1 MNLYIFIEI
10 ISIFS
15 LIMFSLLCFTKIENK
30 WDINK
35 TAYLFSLI
43 FLGVVSLLHYLFIL
57 SLSPSK
63 LTLVTSLLIVITFFV
78 FFLLSFFSNQFIRL
92 RILFIP
98 FFFSILI
105 FRSFIG
111 ITFGDNLT
119 NYQLFNN
126 KFLVIH
132 IITSLLS
139 YSLIT
144 ISLVTSFCIYVQDLY
159 IKKMKY
165 NKIINNFLP
174 SIYESELLA
183 VRFLYATII
192 FLIVSLISGLYY
204 YIESGQNLIYFL
216 SEKVILSIITLILT
230 FIIILVRIIRGISGL
245 MIFRMILL
253 SYLFINF
260 SYFGIRL
267 IQ

>member
-1 MNLYIFIEI
+1 M
-10 ISIFS
+10 S
-15 LIMFSLLCFTKIENK
+15 LF
-30 WDINK
+30 
-35 TAYLFSLI
+35 
-43 FLGVVSLLHYLFIL
+43 HYFFIL
-57 SLSPSK
+57 SLGSSK

-78 FFLLSFFSNQFIRL
+78 FFVLSLFSGQFVRL

-98 FFFSILI
+98 FFFSLLI

-111 ITFGDNLT
+111 ITLDDTLS

-126 KFLVIH
+126 KFLVVH

-174 SIYESELLA
+174 SMYESELLA

-192 FLIVSLISGLYY
+192 FLIVSLITGLYY

-216 SEKVILSIITLILT
+216 SEKVVLSIITLILT
-230 FIIILVRIIRGISGL
+230 FIIILIRVFRGISGQ
-245 MIFRMILL
+245 MIF
-253 SYLFINF
+253 
-260 SYFGIRL
+260 
-267 IQ
+267 

>member
-1 MNLYIFIEI
+1 MNLYIFIEV
-10 ISIFS
+10 ISILS

-30 WDINK
+30 LDINK
-35 TAYLFSLI
+35 ITYLFSLVL
-43 FLGVVSLLHYLFIL
+43 LGIMSLFHYFFVL
-57 SLSPSK
+57 SLSASK

-78 FFLLSFFSNQFIRL
+78 FFLLSIFSNQFLRL

-111 ITFGDNLT
+111 ITFDSSLANS
-119 NYQLFNN
+119 QLFNN
-126 KFLVIH
+126 KFLLVH

-144 ISLVTSFCIYVQDLY
+144 ISLVTSFCIYIQDLY
-159 IKKMKY
+159 IKRMKY
-165 NKIINNFLP
+165 NKIIDDFLP

-192 FLIVSLISGLYY
+192 FLIISLITGLYY

-216 SEKVILSIITLILT
+216 SEKVVLSIITLILT
-230 FIIILVRIIRGISGL
+230 FIIILMRIFIGISGQML
-245 MIFRMILL
+245 FKMILL
-253 SYLFINF
+253 SYLFISF
-260 SYFGIRL
+260 SYFGIKL

>member
-1 MNLYIFIEI
+1 MHLYIFIEI
-10 ISIFS
+10 ISILS
-15 LIMFSLLCFTKIENK
+15 LIMFSLLCFTRIENK

-35 TAYLFSLI
+35 FTYLLNLTLLGIMSL
-43 FLGVVSLLHYLFIL
+43 FHYFFIL

-63 LTLVTSLLIVITFFV
+63 LTLVTSLLIFITFFV
-78 FFLLSFFSNQFIRL
+78 FFLLTLFSNQFLQL

-105 FRSFIG
+105 FRLFIG
-111 ITFGDNLT
+111 TNFDDNFT
-119 NYQLFNN
+119 NYKLFNN

-144 ISLVTSFCIYVQDLY
+144 ISLVTSFCIYIQDLN

-165 NKIINNFLP
+165 NKIIIDFLP
-174 SIYESELLA
+174 SMYESEILA

-192 FLIVSLISGLYY
+192 FLIISLITGLYY

-216 SEKVILSIITLILT
+216 
-230 FIIILVRIIRGISGL
+230 
-245 MIFRMILL
+245 
-253 SYLFINF
+253 Y
-260 SYFGIRL
+260 RL
-267 IQ
+267 RPQ